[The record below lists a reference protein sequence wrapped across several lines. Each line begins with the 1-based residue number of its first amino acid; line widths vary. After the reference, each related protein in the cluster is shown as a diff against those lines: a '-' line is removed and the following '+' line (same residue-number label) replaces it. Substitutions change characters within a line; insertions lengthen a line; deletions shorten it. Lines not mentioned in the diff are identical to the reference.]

1 MATVAAEGTPRL
13 RTLMFRGWAGRTS
26 LDLLTNGRSVRPAA
40 LAPLTSDGMTIGAR
54 IGSDP
59 PPPQRSTFVS
69 TSRTG
74 NSRGA
79 CRSSSQATAKATAGI
94 QL

>member
-1 MATVAAEGTPRL
+1 MV
-13 RTLMFRGWAGRTS
+13 RGWAGRTS
-26 LDLLTNGRSVRPAA
+26 LDLLNDGRSARPAE
-40 LAPLTSDGMTIGAR
+40 LAPLTSDGMTIGVR

-59 PPPQRSTFVS
+59 PQPQRSAFVS
-69 TSRTG
+69 TSSTG

-79 CRSSSQATAKATAGI
+79 WRSSSQATAKATAGI